1 MVRGG
6 DKEGVDLLV
15 DPNIAAAEAATAQSC
30 ASGNCKAVPATH
42 NLQIRV
48 CISYAFLM
56 YFICISYV
64 FICISYVFFIPYFSY
79 RIFHIVSFIPYFSF
93 RIFLTIFFILYFSY
107 FIFHT
112 VFFIPYF
119 SYRISHTVFF
129 IPYFVYTVFLFIPYF
144 YTVFRIPYF
153 SYRIFHMYFICI
165 SYINFLLSKVFGV

>member
-15 DPNIAAAEAATAQSC
+15 DPNIANAEAATAQSC

-56 YFICISYV
+56 YFLCIHMY
-64 FICISYVFFIPYFSY
+64 FICIFYTVFFISYLSY
-79 RIFHIVSFIPYFSF
+79 RIFHSVFFLPYFSYC
-93 RIFLTIFFILYFSY
+93 IFHTIFFIQYFSY

-119 SYRISHTVFF
+119 LYRISHTVFF
-129 IPYFVYTVFLFIPYF
+129 IPYFT
-144 YTVFRIPYF
+144 
-153 SYRIFHMYFICI
+153 YRIFHMYLIYKSFVVQNNWCLVLG
-165 SYINFLLSKVFGV
+165 F